1 TADLGGT
8 MRLGAQRV
16 LLEPSSRVAEI
27 YGRTEIWERHRH
39 RYEINPAYL
48 QRFREHGL
56 LVSGRSVDGRVEA
69 LEITDHPFFVGVQYH
84 PEFLTRPEAPH
95 PLYLEL
101 EEYRAL
107 GGVAFALVRDRS
119 GSTPVTLKKGV
130 ADPKLFDLLSTL
142 PRESV
147 IEVHGTVQTSAK
159 AKRGVELLPEAVEV
173 VSTAAVPLPLG
184 IVDKVGAELDTRLNH
199 RVLDLRKPSVQNVFH
214 LRAALLDGF
223 RQTFHERGYV
233 EVETPKLLRQGAE
246 GGATLFP
253 VQYFDQRAFLAQS
266 PQLYKQMLMGAGFE
280 RVFEI
285 APAFRAEPSD
295 TVRHITEFTS
305 LDAELAYID
314 GAEEVRH
321 ELEHLVVGAL
331 RHAKKRLLSH
341 ENPIAER
348 IPDVAPPFAR
358 FPFAEVERWLGRPGA
373 QQDLGTEDEKRV
385 GEIAL
390 KEHGA
395 AFYFIT
401 DFPTAVKAHTFYARR
416 RDDDPALTGY
426 FDLDFQ
432 GLELASGGP
441 REHRLEQLLQ
451 NIASAGLRA
460 EDFPGYLEAF
470 RYGMPPHGGWG
481 FGVDRLVWSLAQV
494 ANIRE
499 ARLFPRDRY
508 RLDP

>member
-1 TADLGGT
+1 MEVISA
-8 MRLGAQRV
+8 
-16 LLEPSSRVAEI
+16 AE
-27 YGRTEIWERHRH
+27 
-39 RYEINPAYL
+39 
-48 QRFREHGL
+48 
-56 LVSGRSVDGRVEA
+56 
-69 LEITDHPFFVGVQYH
+69 
-84 PEFLTRPEAPH
+84 
-95 PLYLEL
+95 
-101 EEYRAL
+101 
-107 GGVAFALVRDRS
+107 
-119 GSTPVTLKKGV
+119 
-130 ADPKLFDLLSTL
+130 
-142 PRESV
+142 
-147 IEVHGTVQTSAK
+147 
-159 AKRGVELLPEAVEV
+159 
-173 VSTAAVPLPLG
+173 VPLPLG
-184 IVDKVGAELDTRLNH
+184 VVDKVGAELDTRLNH
-199 RVLDLRKPSVQNVFH
+199 RVIDLRKPAVQQVFE
-214 LRAALLDGF
+214 LRAALLEGF
-223 RQTFHERGYV
+223 RHVFTERGYL

-266 PQLYKQMLMGAGFE
+266 PQLYKQMLMGAGLE

-314 GAEEVRH
+314 GAEDVRH
-321 ELEHLVVGAL
+321 ELEAIVVGAL
-331 RHAKKRLLSH
+331 GHAKERLQDH
-341 ENPIAER
+341 ENPLAER
-348 IPDVAPPFAR
+348 IPEATLPFAR
-358 FPFAEVERWLGRPGA
+358 FPFDEVERWLGRPGA
-373 QQDLGTEDEKRV
+373 EQDLGTEDEKRV

-395 AFYFIT
+395 SFYFIT

-416 RDDDPALTGY
+416 RDDRPSLTGY

-441 REHRLEQLLQ
+441 REHRIDRLLQ
-451 NIASAGLRA
+451 SITSAGLRA

-481 FGVDRLVWSLAQV
+481 FGVDRLVWSLAGV